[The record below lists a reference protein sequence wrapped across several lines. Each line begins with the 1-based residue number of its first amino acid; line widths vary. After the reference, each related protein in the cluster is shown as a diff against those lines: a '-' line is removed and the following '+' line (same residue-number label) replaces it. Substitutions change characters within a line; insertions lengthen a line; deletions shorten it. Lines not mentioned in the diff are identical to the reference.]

1 MRMVDLPES
10 GTSSWHIRSGSPTV
24 ALVLSQQEVLA
35 SQLGSGDSAD
45 FALDQTPLEA
55 DAEIPSELAG
65 RSQLMVVEVRPDSLT
80 SLRRIEKLRAQY
92 PKLPIIAAVRDASIS
107 AMRTLLRAGVSDV
120 LTLPLLRRELDAII
134 ARLRGEMAAGAPQA
148 EGKLVT
154 VIKSVGGGGASSILT
169 QSATLYAD
177 IEASRGREVC
187 LFDLDLQCGNAA
199 TYLGLAP
206 TLTVADLLDAG
217 ARLDATVL
225 RSVGAN
231 AARTLA
237 VMAAPLD
244 MMPLEAVDTEQVCAM
259 VDLAKREYGT
269 VFVDLPSDWTNW
281 SLSLVA
287 QSDLVLF
294 VVDLTIA
301 SLRQAQRQ
309 LALLDKLGVAQ
320 DSVQIVVNRIEKRIF
335 RQIDLRDAEKVLNRP
350 AHFTVA
356 NDFALMMTALNQGI
370 PIGDI
375 KSKSAIGRDLR
386 KLIDSIDML
395 FGRG

>member
-1 MRMVDLPES
+1 MRMVDLPEP
-10 GTSSWHIRSGSPTV
+10 GPNSWHIRSGSPTV
-24 ALVLSQQEVLA
+24 ALVLSQQETLA
-35 SQLGSGDSAD
+35 SQLAGDGAE
-45 FALDQTPLEA
+45 FAIEQTPLEA
-55 DAEIPSELAG
+55 DAEIPADIAG
-65 RSQLMVVEVRPDSLT
+65 RCQLMVVEVRPDNLT

-120 LTLPLLRRELDAII
+120 LTLPLLRRELDAIV
-134 ARLRGEMAAGAPQA
+134 ARLRGEMAAGAPEA
-148 EGKLVT
+148 KGKLVT
-154 VIKSVGGGGASSILT
+154 VIKSVGGVGATSILT
-169 QSATLYAD
+169 QCATLYAD
-177 IEASRGREVC
+177 TESGRGRQTC
-187 LFDLDLQCGNAA
+187 LFDLDLQCGNVA
-199 TYLGLAP
+199 TYLGVTP

-225 RSVGAN
+225 RSVGATSG
-231 AARTLA
+231 RKLA

-244 MMPLEAVDTEQVCAM
+244 MMPLEAVDTDQVCAM

-294 VVDLTIA
+294 IVDLTIA

-309 LALLDKLGVAQ
+309 LALLEKLGVAQ
-320 DSVQIVVNRIEKRIF
+320 ESIQIVVNRVEKRLF

-370 PIGDI
+370 PIGQI
-375 KSKSAIGRDLR
+375 KAKSAVGRDLH
-386 KLIDSIDML
+386 KLLGSIDML
-395 FGRG
+395 FERS

>member
-1 MRMVDLPES
+1 MVDLPES
-10 GTSSWHIRSGSPTV
+10 GTSSWHIRSGSPIV
-24 ALVLSQQEVLA
+24 ALVLSPQEVLA

-45 FALDQTPLEA
+45 FALEQTPLEA
-55 DAEIPSELAG
+55 DAEIPGDLAG

-80 SLRRIEKLRAQY
+80 SLRRIEKLRAQH

-120 LTLPLLRRELDAII
+120 LTLPLLRRELDAIV

-154 VIKSVGGGGASSILT
+154 VIKSVGGVGASSILT

-217 ARLDATVL
+217 TRLDATVL

-231 AARTLA
+231 TARKLA

-244 MMPLEAVDTEQVCAM
+244 MMPLEAVNTEQVCAM

-320 DSVQIVVNRIEKRIF
+320 DSVQIVVNRVEKRIF

-350 AHFTVA
+350 AHFTVV

-395 FGRG
+395 FGRE